1 MVLYFIAKAQRPE
14 IYQWGYKMKRHSLN
28 GIGLNRVAWWNLSKT
43 TGPTDKLTLKSEGF
57 EPSSDHEM
65 SKHGRILVAMSG
77 GIDSSLAAVMLHDE
91 GYEVIGMTMKTWDYA
106 SSGGTKKET
115 GCCSL
120 DSINDARNISVSL
133 GFPHYILDI
142 RAEFGDAVIDHF
154 TGEYLEGRTPNPCVM
169 CNTHIKW
176 DALLRRAD
184 RLDCELIATGHYAN
198 IRLVTTTPVVRQSEQ
213 DHQDTGEPLH
223 GGDSAGRYVISKG
236 VDTLKDQSYV
246 LWGVSQE
253 SLRRTKLPLGHLR
266 KTEIREMAT
275 ERGFIELVNKSES
288 YEICFVPDND
298 YRGFLK
304 RRVPGLEAEVAGGN
318 FVMEGTG
325 KIMGKHEGYPFYT
338 IGQRKGLGM
347 AFGQPMFVTE
357 IRKETNEV
365 VLGVDTDLFRDG
377 MMVGKLNLQKYDRI
391 VGSLDTVTKVR
402 YKDAGTRAMISQ
414 TRDPRTGND
423 QMEVLF
429 EQGVSAIAPG
439 QAAVFYEGDDVVG
452 GGWITKSFRQDGV

>member
-1 MVLYFIAKAQRPE
+1 
-14 IYQWGYKMKRHSLN
+14 
-28 GIGLNRVAWWNLSKT
+28 
-43 TGPTDKLTLKSEGF
+43 
-57 EPSSDHEM
+57 M

-77 GIDSSLAAVMLHDE
+77 GIDSSLAAVLLHEE

-120 DSINDARNISVSL
+120 DSINDARNIAVNL

-142 RAEFGDAVIDHF
+142 RNEFGDYVIDHF
-154 TGEYLEGRTPNPCVM
+154 TGEYIEGRTPNPCVL

-184 RLDCELIATGHYAN
+184 RLDCEFIATGHYAN
-198 IRLVTTTPVVRQSEQ
+198 IRNEN
-213 DHQDTGEPLH
+213 D
-223 GGDSAGRYVISKG
+223 RYVISKG

-253 SLRRTKLPLGHLR
+253 SLSRTKLPLGHLR
-266 KTEIREMAT
+266 KSEIREMAKD
-275 ERGFIELVNKSES
+275 RGFIELVTKSES

-325 KIMGKHEGYPFYT
+325 KVLGKHQGYPFYT

-357 IRKETNEV
+357 IRKDTNEV
-365 VLGVDTDLFRDG
+365 VLGVDQDLYRDG
-377 MMVGKLNLQKYDRI
+377 MIVSKLNLQKYASI
-391 VGSLDTVTKVR
+391 EQPIETSTKVR
-402 YKDAGTRAMISQ
+402 YKHDGTPATISQ
-414 TRDPRTGND
+414 SGDKI
-423 QMEVLF
+423 EVLF
-429 EQGVSAIAPG
+429 HEGVSAIAPG
-439 QAAVFYEGDDVVG
+439 QAAVFYEGDDVIG
-452 GGWITKSFRQDGV
+452 GGWIMKSFRQSDLPHSDSSTETVTRAAATL